1 MQETLKEKCLKYRE
15 RTDYRLPHN
24 SHVLLMLDGRSFSK
38 FIKKTFALPFD
49 ERFVKLMNDTT
60 VYLCQNIQGA
70 KIGYTQSDEISI
82 YLTDNNTPESQLF
95 FDGRL
100 CKILSIS
107 AAMASSYFNAEVHKI
122 IPDLDLIQFDCKVW
136 DVPNLNDV
144 YAWFL
149 FRQLDC
155 IRNSKQQAA
164 QTYFPHKQLM
174 GLKADEQIE
183 KLEQEKGIRWSD
195 YLMGE
200 KYGRFIYREKED
212 FENEYGKF
220 TRNVFKAHDGFDIS
234 GEGKDKFTAI
244 LSASIKVE

>member
-24 SHVLLMLDGRSFSK
+24 SHILLMLDGRSFSK

-122 IPDLDLIQFDCKVW
+122 IPDLALIQFDCKVW

-174 GLKADEQIE
+174 GLKADEQVE
-183 KLEQEKGIRWSD
+183 KLEQEKGIRWSE

-212 FENEYGKF
+212 FENEY
-220 TRNVFKAHDGFDIS
+220 
-234 GEGKDKFTAI
+234 
-244 LSASIKVE
+244 